1 MRLLVLGATGRT
13 GSELVGF
20 ARERNDS
27 VRVLVRD
34 PAKLGPVASGLEV
47 VVGNVT
53 ESSTLARALPDVDAV
68 LVVLGADKSTPDLAS
83 RAARSLVPA
92 LQDHDV
98 KRVVV
103 LSSFGVSATLRM
115 ASRPQRLA
123 YRSVLRR
130 LFADQAEADGI
141 WVSSGLHWTLVYAM
155 RLTNGPHTAEFAAVE
170 TCKAKGFLGIS
181 RADVAGFMLDQ
192 VEEDAWIRRIAIL
205 GPHRALASS
214 S

>member
-13 GSELVGF
+13 GSQLLGF
-20 ARERNDS
+20 AGERNDT

-34 PAKLGPVASGLEV
+34 PAKLAPAVSRLEV

-53 ESSTLARALPDVDAV
+53 EASDLARALPHVDAV
-68 LVVLGADKSTPDLAS
+68 LVALGADRSTPDLAS
-83 RAARSLVPA
+83 RVARTLVPA

-123 YRSVLRR
+123 YRTVLRR
-130 LFADQAEADGI
+130 LFADKAEADAI
-141 WVSSGLHWTLVYAM
+141 WMSSELHWTLVYAM
-155 RLTNGPHTAEFAAVE
+155 RLTDGPHTAEYAAVE
-170 TCKAKGFLGIS
+170 TCKTKGFPGIS
-181 RADVAGFMLDQ
+181 RADVARFMLDQ
-192 VEEDAWIRRIAIL
+192 VDGDAWKRRIAIL
-205 GPHRALASS
+205 GPRRAFASPS
-214 S
+214 